1 MELGRSALDRE
12 LTEIREDILALSRL
26 VDSAIDDAMTA
37 LYVRDPIL
45 AQTVI
50 DGDEQVNAL
59 RYQIEEACLRTIA
72 TQQPAARDLRA
83 VMAATHIAVELER
96 MGDHAVGTAKLV
108 TRLEPENE
116 ISSLHKL
123 PKMAKRAR
131 KMMNQGVQAYV
142 TEDVE
147 MARTL
152 LERDAKIDK
161 MYKRLFRETLAEMH
175 DDDYIRRATFLLW
188 VGHNLER
195 IGDRSTNI
203 AERVIFMVTNEFVE
217 TIDDGDDD
225 DGDNK

>member
-1 MELGRSALDRE
+1 MELGRSTLDRE
-12 LTEIREDILALSRL
+12 LTQIREDILALSKL
-26 VDSAIDDAMTA
+26 VDSAIDDAMTS
-37 LYVRDPIL
+37 LYVRDPLL

-50 DGDEQVNAL
+50 DSDDQINIL
-59 RYQIEEACLRTIA
+59 RYQIEESCLRTIA

-96 MGDHAVGTAKLV
+96 MGDHAAGTARLV
-108 TRLEPENE
+108 TRLETEDE
-116 ISSLHKL
+116 ITSLHKL

-131 KMMNQGVQAYV
+131 KMLEQGVQAYI

-147 MARTL
+147 LARAL
-152 LERDAKIDK
+152 LDRDAKIDK
-161 MYKRLFRETLAEMH
+161 MYKRLFRETLEEMH
-175 DDDYIRRATFLLW
+175 EDDYIRRATFLLW

-217 TIDDGDDD
+217 TVEELDE
-225 DGDNK
+225 

>member
-12 LTEIREDILALSRL
+12 LTEIREDVLALSHL
-26 VDSAIDDAMTA
+26 VDGAIDDAMTA

-50 DGDEQVNAL
+50 DGDEQINIL
-59 RYQIEEACLRTIA
+59 RYQIEESCLRTIA

-96 MGDHAVGTAKLV
+96 IGDHAVGTARLV
-108 TRLEPENE
+108 TRLEAEDE
-116 ISSLHKL
+116 ITSLHKL

-131 KMMNQGVQAYV
+131 KMTEQGVQAYIN
-142 TEDVE
+142 EDVE
-147 MARTL
+147 SARQL
-152 LERDAKIDK
+152 LDRDAKIDK
-161 MYKRLFRETLAEMH
+161 MYKQLFRETLAEMH

-195 IGDRSTNI
+195 IGDRSINI

-217 TIDDGDDD
+217 TLNYMDDD
-225 DGDNK
+225 E

>member
-1 MELGRSALDRE
+1 MELGRSTLDRE
-12 LTEIREDILALSRL
+12 LTQIREDILALGHL

-50 DGDEQVNAL
+50 DNDEKVNRL
-59 RYQIEEACLRTIA
+59 RYQVEESCLRTIA

-83 VMAATHIAVELER
+83 VLAATHIAVELER
-96 MGDHAVGTAKLV
+96 MGDHAVGIARLV
-108 TRLEPENE
+108 TRMETEDK
-116 ISSLHKL
+116 IISLHKL

-131 KMMNQGVQAYV
+131 KMLMQGVQAYV
-142 TEDVE
+142 AEDVE
-147 MARTL
+147 SARTL
-152 LERDAKIDK
+152 LSRDEKIDK
-161 MYKRLFRETLAEMH
+161 MYKRLFRETLEEMR
-175 DDDYIRRATFLLW
+175 DDNYVRRATYLLW

-217 TIDDGDDD
+217 TISHLDDD
-225 DGDNK
+225 E

>member
-1 MELGRSALDRE
+1 MELGRSTLDRE
-12 LTEIREDILALSRL
+12 LTQIREDVLALSRL
-26 VDSAIDDAMTA
+26 VDSAIDDAMTS

-59 RYQIEEACLRTIA
+59 RYQVEESCLRTIA

-96 MGDHAVGTAKLV
+96 MGDHAVGTARLV
-108 TRLEPENE
+108 TRLEKEEE
-116 ISSLHKL
+116 ITSLHKL

-131 KMMNQGVQAYV
+131 KMINQGVRAYIN
-142 TEDVE
+142 EDVDL
-147 MARTL
+147 ARAL
-152 LERDAKIDK
+152 LDRDAKIDK
-161 MYKRLFRETLAEMH
+161 MYKRLFRETLEEMR
-175 DDDYIRRATFLLW
+175 DDNYVRRATYLLW

-217 TIDDGDDD
+217 TISHLDDD
-225 DGDNK
+225 E

>member
-1 MELGRSALDRE
+1 MELGRSTLDRE
-12 LTEIREDILALSRL
+12 LTQIREDILALSKL
-26 VDSAIDDAMTA
+26 VDSAIDDAMTS
-37 LYVRDPIL
+37 LYVRDPLL

-50 DGDEQVNAL
+50 DGDEHVNAL
-59 RYQIEEACLRTIA
+59 RYQIEESCLRTIA

-96 MGDHAVGTAKLV
+96 MGDHAAGTARLV
-108 TRLEPENE
+108 TRLETEDE
-116 ISSLHKL
+116 ITSLHKL

-131 KMMNQGVQAYV
+131 KMIEQGVRAYV

-147 MARTL
+147 LARAL
-152 LERDAKIDK
+152 LNRDAKIDK
-161 MYKRLFRETLAEMH
+161 MYKRLFRETLEEMH
-175 DDDYIRRATFLLW
+175 EDDYIRRATFLLW

-217 TIDDGDDD
+217 TVEDLDE
-225 DGDNK
+225 